1 MLASAMQGVGIPIR
15 TVRALLLA
23 SLSMM
28 VGLTV
33 QAQTCTTVLPD
44 AAAFPI
50 SFSSIVTQHVVWTDS
65 SGNVTVSDTQFS
77 GAHSFVSPLVF
88 ATKVFGLQGPDVFR
102 RCDGVFPSRSGSLVT
117 QSGILAITT
126 TVTAGGG
133 LLHMTE
139 DARNNQS
146 PNEQPCKTCPDDIHT
161 VNTYDYNESTGA
173 YTYATRSDRNS
184 SGVDPS
190 NNVSY
195 VYLSVDSGSVS
206 GMVPIIIHGLTA
218 TCATVINNALSG
230 PTPSGGNLLSGPT
243 QITATFTPTLNGT
256 PYGLSQAAQLCGV
269 TKFDWVQTI
278 TLVPD
283 PFPFCENN
291 TTPNNPQPFCGQTA
305 SNSPPFPLHLTSH
318 SAPFNDP
325 PPSGY
330 PYINQRGWD
339 TGADAY
345 PFYYDTQTSGYAL
358 SLDSP
363 QNTIS
368 PNTLQFFDSPNNPC
382 ISGPLGVPSFAYLF
396 GTTGVPASVYQ
407 AMCGNSTPSSLP
419 PYSVTPAS
427 SYWYFTTHLAG
438 VKANNTPLDFGIG
451 FDWKSNFNGTFGGIA
466 TTSAIPGQPVDPNGV
481 GGITVTSVN
490 TTTTY
495 ENVIGGGTGATLLT
509 GSEVSTT
516 ASGLAYSRVS
526 QTFNGTVTI
535 TNISSGTL
543 TGPFQVVINSLT
555 AGVTLA
561 NAAGNFGGWSYVAI
575 PSITRLAPGQSA
587 TVAVQFKNPS
597 NSTIQFIPLTY
608 VGSFL

>member
-1 MLASAMQGVGIPIR
+1 VLASAMQGVGIPIR

-77 GAHSFVSPLVF
+77 GAHSFLSPLVF

-206 GMVPIIIHGLTA
+206 GSVVVTSLTPRFSEEEKTDFELLSEAFGKYFKIIGIVSESPACITLSLIVPCEEAAAAALIVAGGGQIATGILAADPIDSNYKVIATPVFPPLPLISPDPSITSSQTDALTGLLTNFVQEIGYVRAIITANNRFQGAAAAGDAFWQAQQLRAADFYGMRLSQLLTA
-218 TCATVINNALSG
+218 QPVLRA
-230 PTPSGGNLLSGPT
+230 NL
-243 QITATFTPTLNGT
+243 QTL
-256 PYGLSQAAQLCGV
+256 LQAAALPGFFITEQMMVDYKAKLV
-269 TKFDWVQTI
+269 TTGF
-278 TLVPD
+278 
-283 PFPFCENN
+283 
-291 TTPNNPQPFCGQTA
+291 
-305 SNSPPFPLHLTSH
+305 SNSLT
-318 SAPFNDP
+318 
-325 PPSGY
+325 
-330 PYINQRGWD
+330 QGW
-339 TGADAY
+339 
-345 PFYYDTQTSGYAL
+345 
-358 SLDSP
+358 
-363 QNTIS
+363 
-368 PNTLQFFDSPNNPC
+368 
-382 ISGPLGVPSFAYLF
+382 
-396 GTTGVPASVYQ
+396 
-407 AMCGNSTPSSLP
+407 
-419 PYSVTPAS
+419 
-427 SYWYFTTHLAG
+427 
-438 VKANNTPLDFGIG
+438 
-451 FDWKSNFNGTFGGIA
+451 
-466 TTSAIPGQPVDPNGV
+466 
-481 GGITVTSVN
+481 
-490 TTTTY
+490 
-495 ENVIGGGTGATLLT
+495 TLLGFT
-509 GSEVSTT
+509 GSEIDNLRTDLSTIT
-516 ASGLAYSRVS
+516 VKTPLSAPAIFTDSVLDSIMSKAAASLRGFAADRNNDQKVDCLDIAIIRSAFGKREGQAGFDARADVNMDGLIDVRDLAFVS
-526 QTFNGTVTI
+526 QQLPAGT
-535 TNISSGTL
+535 
-543 TGPFQVVINSLT
+543 QC
-555 AGVTLA
+555 
-561 NAAGNFGGWSYVAI
+561 
-575 PSITRLAPGQSA
+575 R
-587 TVAVQFKNPS
+587 
-597 NSTIQFIPLTY
+597 
-608 VGSFL
+608 